1 MPRPLVSIITPAYK
15 AEKTIKRAVT
25 SVLKQNFPDWEMII
39 ISDDCQNYDQILKE
53 QNIVD
58 QRLQFT
64 STSQIASGSSNARNK
79 GLEVARGQYIATLDA
94 DDEFKPNKL
103 SQMIPLVE
111 KYGAAVSDIE
121 FRDSDSYIL
130 LEKFNRLPSNDFL
143 SAKDIIP
150 VCVHSCSIYLYDKSK
165 ITDLYYDNGLMRR
178 QDLVFLMSFFN
189 SIEYIGF
196 TSDKLHIYYRRE
208 GSVCNSA
215 DTHEMFHE
223 NKKII
228 LDKID
233 SGQISIKNELA
244 KVALRKYMNFSL
256 EIDSIYDEEILQNPQ
271 AEWLNIFKTHL
282 QERFFSNL

>member
-25 SVLKQNFPDWEMII
+25 SVVKQNFPDWEMII

-94 DDEFKPNKL
+94 DDEFKPDKL

-111 KYGAAVSDIE
+111 KYGAAVCDIE

-150 VCVHSCSIYLYDKSK
+150 VCIHSCSIYLYDKSK
-165 ITDLYYDNGLMRR
+165 ITDLYYDNDLMRG

-196 TSDKLHIYYRRE
+196 TSDKLHIYYKRK
-208 GSVCNSA
+208 GSACNSA
-215 DTHEMFHE
+215 DTHEMFHK

-244 KVALRKYMNFSL
+244 KVAVRKCMNLSL
-256 EIDSIYDEEILQNPQ
+256 EIDSIYDEEILHNPQ
-271 AEWLNIFKTHL
+271 VEWLNIFNTHF